1 MGIVFFVPPTSP
13 TFNLTFSVTG
23 RPKLKPEDQ
32 PTIEIRIADPNYFR
46 LMGIGVRRGRGF
58 VDTDRAGTTPVML
71 ITESAARQFFAG
83 ENPIGKHID
92 IGWHRN
98 KQSVEGDVVGVVAD
112 VKSFGI
118 DKDAPAQLYLPLAQ
132 APEASMFFVVRTA
145 VEPESA
151 FGAIRAAMQ
160 HVDSD
165 LPLARMETLEHHV
178 DGAIAERR
186 FYMMLLGVFASVAL
200 ALAAVG
206 IFGVMSFLVAQRT
219 REIGIRVALGA
230 ARGTVVGLVMRQT
243 FYLAAAGAAL
253 GTAAGLGLS
262 GLMQTMLFDVKPTD
276 PLTFA
281 IVDVGLILVAALAAW
296 VPMRRALQ
304 VDPTLALRAE

>member
-1 MGIVFFVPPTSP
+1 
-13 TFNLTFSVTG
+13 
-23 RPKLKPEDQ
+23 
-32 PTIEIRIADPNYFR
+32 
-46 LMGIGVRRGRGF
+46 
-58 VDTDRAGTTPVML
+58 
-71 ITESAARQFFAG
+71 
-83 ENPIGKHID
+83 
-92 IGWHRN
+92 
-98 KQSVEGDVVGVVAD
+98 
-112 VKSFGI
+112 
-118 DKDAPAQLYLPLAQ
+118 
-132 APEASMFFVVRTA
+132 
-145 VEPESA
+145 
-151 FGAIRAAMQ
+151 MQ
-160 HVDSD
+160 QVDSD

-178 DGAIAERR
+178 DRAIAERR

-230 ARGTVVGLVMRQT
+230 AGGAVVSLVMRQT
-243 FYLAAAGAAL
+243 LFLAAAGATL
-253 GTAAGLGLS
+253 GTLAGLGLS